1 MKNLGI
7 GLELLVLGMGTVV
20 LSLYIL
26 YLFLKLSGRFFSGRN
41 LENLAL
47 LNKESFGL
55 KKDKNGLK
63 KNHKTDKEADQVK
76 KSQKTEKV
84 KKDRKDREDQKSKIK
99 DKIENA
105 EESKADQKL
114 SAQQSE
120 EEAGDNNDRD
130 KINQKKDLIE
140 SINEVNEEI
149 KDTNSDI
156 KDTNADNKD
165 INIDNKDINTEN
177 KAKIQ
182 DYERVEKEDRVN
194 MEGASMEAE
203 TKAIDRKKV
212 AAITAVLK
220 ENYFSESKKHFRII
234 SIKRRNN
241 QWKR

>member
-26 YLFLKLSGRFFSGRN
+26 YLFLKLSGKLFGGIE

-47 LNKESFGL
+47 LNKKSFGL
-55 KKDKNGLK
+55 KNDKSEMK
-63 KNHKTDKEADQVK
+63 KNHKADQIK
-76 KSQKTEKV
+76 ESKITEKIKTNSSD
-84 KKDRKDREDQKSKIK
+84 KKK
-99 DKIENA
+99 DKIEKAQKAQKSPKTEKSTEEDAA
-105 EESKADQKL
+105 ENITEKISR
-114 SAQQSE
+114 
-120 EEAGDNNDRD
+120 DNNDRD
-130 KINQKKDLIE
+130 KINHKKDLIE
-140 SINEVNEEI
+140 SINEANEVNEN
-149 KDTNSDI
+149 TNLDSEDI
-156 KDTNADNKD
+156 NADNK
-165 INIDNKDINTEN
+165 
-177 KAKIQ
+177 AKIKA
-182 DYERVEKEDRVN
+182 DERVEKEDRVN

-220 ENYFSESKKHFRII
+220 EQYFSESKKHFRII